1 MQISWPEVGHGVAE
15 SKVDSGNLL
24 KHPWKRARTAFQY
37 LAVAIMGR
45 QDDRDAFREA
55 VNGSHRHV
63 KSTANG
69 PVRYNAFDLA

>member
-1 MQISWPEVGHGVAE
+1 MQMSWPEVGHGVAV

-24 KHPWKRARTAFQY
+24 KHPWKRSRTTFQY
-37 LAVAIMGR
+37 LAVAIMDR

-63 KSTANG
+63 KSTANS
-69 PVRYNAFDLA
+69 PVRYDAFDLA